1 MCIFVFLITVFS
13 WIKSLSSAPPLIK
26 HPPHPPK
33 AMMSNRCPSWTS
45 TLCPFFLS
53 SLKSRDSMKTCSYCH
68 FTNNFFNFNYSRIS
82 TGEYFLSHSITCLLP
97 LCAYKFSSYCC
108 AFLGCAPLI
117 KHRSSN
123 KYTCFNQNVT
133 KAPGC
138 LLVEIWYVVV
148 TFELHDTVKTIFRSF
163 IYLHWHWQLVPWGL
177 YLKHSCFFIE

>member
-1 MCIFVFLITVFS
+1 MIT
-13 WIKSLSSAPPLIK
+13 
-26 HPPHPPK
+26 
-33 AMMSNRCPSWTS
+33 NRCPSWTS
-45 TLCPFFLS
+45 TPCPFFLS

-82 TGEYFLSHSITCLLP
+82 TGEYFLSHSSCFYLHLL
-97 LCAYKFSSYCC
+97 AY
-108 AFLGCAPLI
+108 FLYVHISFRPIAALSWYVI

-138 LLVEIWYVVV
+138 LLVEICYVVV